1 MEEQKMKDYNT
12 KNYLS
17 TQDAIEDAFQNLF
30 GWPVIPLVTRRQGNG
45 APATCGNC
53 QKGVQG
59 FRKIKNGNY
68 LLQVAVPG
76 IKTKDLT
83 IDLKD
88 GAVAIKGETKVEEDE
103 EAFVNSIEAVYSLPE
118 DSDATTVKAKL
129 ADGVLNIQVAPKAHQ
144 EPEVT
149 RIAIE

>member
-1 MEEQKMKDYNT
+1 MNDYN
-12 KNYLS
+12 KNYLLNHD
-17 TQDAIEDAFQNLF
+17 TIDDVFQNLF
-30 GWPVIPLVTRRQGNG
+30 GWPVIPLVARRQNG
-45 APATCGNC
+45 APATCGTCKN
-53 QKGVQG
+53 GVQG

-76 IKTKDLT
+76 IKTKDLS

-88 GAVAIKGETKVEEDE
+88 GAVAIKGEAKVEEDE

-118 DSDATTVKAKL
+118 DADPATIKAKL
-129 ADGVLNIQVAPKAHQ
+129 ADGVLNIQVAPKAQQ
-144 EPEVT
+144 EPSVT

>member
-1 MEEQKMKDYNT
+1 MEEMKMNDYS

-17 TQDAIEDAFQNLF
+17 HRDPLEDVFQNFF
-30 GWPVIPLVTRRQGNG
+30 GWPVIPLVSRRQNG
-45 APATCGNC
+45 APATCGTCKN
-53 QKGVQG
+53 GVQG

-83 IDLKD
+83 IDLKE
-88 GAVAIKGETKVEEDE
+88 GAIAIKGETKVEEDE

-118 DSDATTVKAKL
+118 DADAATVKAKL
-129 ADGVLNIQVAPKAHQ
+129 ADGVLNIQVAPKAQ
-144 EPEVT
+144 TEPAVT